1 MFRNIL
7 FIALLSIIFTEG
19 SFAQQKFGHLNS
31 GNMLELM
38 PEVGASD
45 KKLEILDDSLGI
57 VMDTMTAKFKV
68 KYEAALKAVNEGTMT
83 KVQQA
88 TTEQLL
94 NEEQTKITEF
104 QKLAQV
110 MITQRRQILLAPVL
124 DKLNDAIVAIGKEK
138 GYSFIFDVS
147 GGSMLYVTD
156 ADDVSELVA
165 AKLGLTI
172 SK

>member
-1 MFRNIL
+1 MFKNIL
-7 FIALLSIIFTEG
+7 FITLFLFASIVT
-19 SFAQQKFGHLNS
+19 SYAQQKFGHLNS

-38 PEVGASD
+38 PEVAASD

-57 VMDTMTAKFKV
+57 VMDTMTARFKI
-68 KYEAALKAVNEGTMT
+68 KYDAALKAVNEGTMT
-83 KVQQA
+83 KVQQS
-88 TTEQLL
+88 TTEQTL

-104 QKLAQV
+104 QKMAQLI
-110 MITQRRQILLAPVL
+110 ITQRRQILLAPVL

-147 GGSMLYVTD
+147 GGSMLYVSD

-165 AKLGLTI
+165 TRLGLQL
-172 SK
+172 KK

>member
-1 MFRNIL
+1 MFKNIL
-7 FIALLSIIFTEG
+7 FIALFSIISTAA

-38 PEVGASD
+38 PEVAASD
-45 KKLEILDDSLGI
+45 KKLEMLDDSLGI
-57 VMDTMTAKFKV
+57 VMDTMTSRFKV
-68 KYEAALKAVNEGTMT
+68 KYDIALKAVNEGTMT

-88 TTEQLL
+88 NTEQEL
-94 NEEQTKITEF
+94 NAEQTKITEF
-104 QKLAQV
+104 QKMAQV
-110 MITQRRQILLAPVL
+110 IITQRRQILLAPVL
-124 DKLNDAIVAIGKEK
+124 DKLNDAIVEIGKEK

-156 ADDVSELVA
+156 ADDVSTLVA

-172 SK
+172 PK